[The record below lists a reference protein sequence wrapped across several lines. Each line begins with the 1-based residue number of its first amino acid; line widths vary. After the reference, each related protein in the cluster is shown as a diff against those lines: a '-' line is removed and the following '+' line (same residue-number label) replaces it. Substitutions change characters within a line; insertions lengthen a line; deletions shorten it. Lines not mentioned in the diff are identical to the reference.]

1 MRSPLFS
8 EGKNVRG
15 GGGERERVTEIKRMR
30 DRKDA
35 ANSTG
40 GSAVV
45 QSYRV
50 GSTPFHK
57 VFVMNTM
64 KK

>member
-15 GGGERERVTEIKRMR
+15 GKRERETEIKRMR

-45 QSYRV
+45 QSYRI

-57 VFVMNTM
+57 VFVINTI